1 MSRMFKQTLLSGVS
15 DSELI
20 SLVKDPV
27 RMYRATPD
35 DYEELVDELAE
46 RLESITYM
54 VQETLDGQE
63 SRTTG
68 LVGDPQ

>member
-27 RMYRATPD
+27 RMYMATPD

-46 RLESITYM
+46 RLESVTYM
-54 VQETLDGQE
+54 VEATLDGRD
-63 SRTTG
+63 S
-68 LVGDPQ
+68 